1 MSGLDHLDVLLLDLN
16 GTFMFG
22 HDRFG
27 PGESFAAT
35 YRRLGGSRLRAD
47 VVDHLVRA
55 TFESVLR
62 RYNDPAHTD
71 SFPSLA
77 EMLAPL
83 CAHAGVCEEESH
95 LLARVFALHECGH
108 VPPEHAVAL
117 HRLARTHRLGLI
129 SDIWSPKEL
138 FLAELDRA
146 GVADLFE
153 VLVFSSDTTSVK
165 PSAALFERALEA
177 FPDVPRERIAYVGDN
192 FARDVLGAR
201 TAGLCTI
208 WVSASEPPNGH
219 HPPDLRVAT
228 LLELCPCR

>member
-27 PGESFAAT
+27 PGEDFAAT

-47 VVDHLVRA
+47 LVDQFIRTA
-55 TFESVLR
+55 FEGVLR
-62 RYNDPAHTD
+62 VYNDPAHTD
-71 SFPSLA
+71 SFPSL
-77 EMLAPL
+77 EQMLAPL
-83 CAHAGVCEEESH
+83 CAHAGICEEEGR
-95 LLARVFALHECGH
+95 LLAHVFALHECGH
-108 VPPEHAVAL
+108 VPGEFAVAL

-138 FLAELDRA
+138 FVAELDRA

-153 VLVFSSDTTSVK
+153 TLVFSSDTTSVK
-165 PSAALFERALEA
+165 PSAVLFERALA
-177 FPDVPRERIAYVGDN
+177 GFPDVPRARIAYVGDN

-201 TAGLCTI
+201 AAGLRTI
-208 WVSASEPPNGH
+208 WISASEPPNGH
-219 HPPDLRVAT
+219 HPPDLRVAS
-228 LLELCPCR
+228 LLEISPRR